1 MHYDCQRIAKLNW
14 GYIVYGNIKRLRE
27 LQGLSQQQLA
37 DMTNIAQ
44 AQISKYEKGRIAQP
58 SFASLSAI
66 ANALGVHVEE
76 LADTLPDHGKLSS
89 QQFQQLKGKTQRYVL
104 RDVKSPQ
111 DMIPFLSEEI
121 TMHLGKATLFRDD
134 DTVIS
139 YQRRPVAVDGDW
151 PMYSMKQYGDEM
163 EPRIKRGETIIAIDD
178 GRWDVGSEVS
188 VVLKDA
194 KWGRVAILRTVAA
207 KDDTSITFK
216 CYNSDETF
224 TISMDDIIGV
234 HRVFGTVFNMQ

>member
-1 MHYDCQRIAKLNW
+1 
-14 GYIVYGNIKRLRE
+14 
-27 LQGLSQQQLA
+27 
-37 DMTNIAQ
+37 
-44 AQISKYEKGRIAQP
+44 
-58 SFASLSAI
+58 
-66 ANALGVHVEE
+66 
-76 LADTLPDHGKLSS
+76 
-89 QQFQQLKGKTQRYVL
+89 
-104 RDVKSPQ
+104 
-111 DMIPFLSEEI
+111 
-121 TMHLGKATLFRDD
+121 
-134 DTVIS
+134 
-139 YQRRPVAVDGDW
+139 
-151 PMYSMKQYGDEM
+151 MYSMKQYGDEM

-234 HRVFGTVFNMQ
+234 HRVFGAVFNMQ

>member
-1 MHYDCQRIAKLNW
+1 M
-14 GYIVYGNIKRLRE
+14 YGNIKRLRE

-58 SFASLSAI
+58 SFASLSTI
-66 ANALGVHVEE
+66 AHALGVHVEE
-76 LADTLPDHGKLSS
+76 LADTIPDHGKLSS
-89 QQFQQLKGKTQRYVL
+89 KQLQQLKGKTQRYVL

-134 DTVIS
+134 DTVTS
-139 YQRRPVAVDGDW
+139 YLRRPVLVDGDW

-163 EPRIKRGETIIAIDD
+163 EPRIKKGETIVAIDD

-188 VVLKDA
+188 IVLKDA
-194 KWGRVAILRTVAA
+194 KWGRVAILRTVKAYDDEILTVTDYKTSEEA
-207 KDDTSITFK
+207 KLPR
-216 CYNSDETF
+216 EE
-224 TISMDDIIGV
+224 IIGV
-234 HRVFGTVFNMQ
+234 HRVFGTMFNMQ

>member
-1 MHYDCQRIAKLNW
+1 M
-14 GYIVYGNIKRLRE
+14 YGNIKRLRE
-27 LQGLSQQQLA
+27 MQGLSQQQLA
-37 DMTNIAQ
+37 DMTKIAQ

-76 LADTLPDHGKLSS
+76 LTDTEPDNGKLSS
-89 QQFQQLKGKTQRYVL
+89 QQFNQLKGRTQRYQL

-121 TMHLGKATLFRDD
+121 QMHIGKATLFRDD
-134 DTVIS
+134 STVTS
-139 YQRRPVAVDGDW
+139 YLRRPVLVDGDW

-163 EPRIKRGETIIAIDD
+163 EPRIKKGETIVAIDD
-178 GRWDVGSEVS
+178 GRWDVGSDVS

-194 KWGRVAILRTVAA
+194 KWGQVAILRTVTSY
-207 KDDTSITFK
+207 DDDSVTVS
-216 CYNSDETF
+216 CYKSNETVRL
-224 TISMDDIIGV
+224 SRDDIIGV
-234 HRVFGTVFNMQ
+234 HRVFGTMFNMQ

>member
-1 MHYDCQRIAKLNW
+1 M
-14 GYIVYGNIKRLRE
+14 YGKIKRLRE

-66 ANALGVHVEE
+66 AHALGVHVEE
-76 LADTLPDHGKLSS
+76 LTDTVTNNGKISS
-89 QQFQQLKGKTQRYVL
+89 QQFNQLKGKTQRYQL

-121 TMHLGKATLFRDD
+121 QMHYGKATLFRDD
-134 DTVIS
+134 STVTS
-139 YQRRPVAVDGDW
+139 YLRRPVLVDGDW

-163 EPRIKRGETIIAIDD
+163 EPRIKRGETIVAIDD

-207 KDDTSITFK
+207 KDDTSITLK
-216 CYNSDETF
+216 CYNSDETC
-224 TISMDDIIGV
+224 TISMDDIVGV
-234 HRVFGTVFNMQ
+234 HRVFGTMFNMQ